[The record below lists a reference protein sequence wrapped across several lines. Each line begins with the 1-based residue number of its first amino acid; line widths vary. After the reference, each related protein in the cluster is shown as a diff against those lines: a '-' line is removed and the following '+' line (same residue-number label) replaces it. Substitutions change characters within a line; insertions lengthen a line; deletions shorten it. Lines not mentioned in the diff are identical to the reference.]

1 MSKLYTIPIA
11 PQVATRPR
19 VPRFGKVFYGKKY
32 TAFRKEAEDFL
43 RGYKEVGEPY
53 TCPLEVFVW
62 FYCKKPKS
70 TKLDKPN
77 GDIDNYCKSFFD
89 CILTGNLCED
99 DRQIVRVI
107 AEKRWEDEHGPR
119 IEFFLVP
126 TT

>member
-107 AEKRWEDEHGPR
+107 AEKRWEDDHGPR
-119 IEFFLVP
+119 IEFFLDP